1 MPLCIALVTR
11 QIAGNHLPVAYAIP
25 LLGIGE
31 NLLERGRL
39 YSKRQ
44 NETGENQTGELHT
57 PMTPCHGAFGN
68 RKIADR

>member
-1 MPLCIALVTR
+1 MPLGIALVAR
-11 QIAGNHLPVAYAIP
+11 QIARDHLPVSNAAS